1 MTSNWQIILAV
12 IIVGLSILM
21 PIYYIYQRKK
31 KAQQEELNKI
41 KVLPVGAC
49 LSDFSPTTKTKTD
62 KFVVGFYVQFLEL
75 LETQFQRVAKL
86 YCYFLL
92 FLENK
97 FIVLH
102 IFFSISF

>member
-41 KVLPVGAC
+41 KVYGEKINEQ
-49 LSDFSPTTKTKTD
+49 T
-62 KFVVGFYVQFLEL
+62 
-75 LETQFQRVAKL
+75 R
-86 YCYFLL
+86 
-92 FLENK
+92 NK
-97 FIVLH
+97 N
-102 IFFSISF
+102 